1 MTAAF
6 DEARGL
12 ALSQLACIEN
22 DDIEGYLAGADA
34 FEASLAAAGDGLQG
48 EQLEELVR
56 IDRATRERL
65 TSMRADV
72 ARQLGEMNGNR
83 RANAAYLAT
92 SPIASGAARSA

>member
-1 MTAAF
+1 MRAAF
-6 DEARGL
+6 DEVRAL

-34 FEASLAAAGDGLQG
+34 LEASLAATGDGLQG
-48 EQLEELVR
+48 EQLEELIR

-65 TSMRADV
+65 TGMRADV

-92 SPIASGAARSA
+92 SPINSGAARSA